1 MDEVNKRRLTPE
13 REAEIRQRIEDA
25 TQEVIGLANGSRK
38 WRMCVPPQSTD
49 SDELLCGVADDASEL
64 LDEIKVLREER
75 ARLQSDA
82 DQFRDLVRTLLTDDG
97 TNAGVTIEWCMQ
109 HGADISVFESGGA
122 WWEHDPADM
131 LPKLDAGEIQEALAM
146 YVLNVDLLEVRRML
160 EAWRAGKETA

>member
-1 MDEVNKRRLTPE
+1 MDEVNKKRLTPE

-75 ARLQSDA
+75 ARLRADA
-82 DQFRDLVRTLLTDDG
+82 DQFRDLIRTLLDMPE
-97 TNAGVTIEWCMQ
+97 NAAPIVNWCEQ
-109 HGADISVFESGGA
+109 HGEDISTFLPGGA
-122 WWEHDPADM
+122 WWEHDPAEM

-146 YVLNVDLLEVRRML
+146 YVLNVDRMEVRRML